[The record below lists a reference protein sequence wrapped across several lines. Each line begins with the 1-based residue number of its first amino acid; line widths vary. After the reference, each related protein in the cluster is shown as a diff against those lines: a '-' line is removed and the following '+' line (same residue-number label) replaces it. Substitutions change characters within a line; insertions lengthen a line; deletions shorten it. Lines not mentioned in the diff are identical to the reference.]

1 MIVSPKQLETLQND
15 VMAAI
20 DRCVARITRKI
31 SQFALEE
38 IVLPPSGPFRDR
50 RFSYEFQP
58 FVRLWFE
65 LIESGAFCRY
75 AVVGPTQTGKTLSCL
90 VIPAMFHLFEMNESV
105 IVGIPQMDMAMD
117 KWTRDFLPAIKASRY
132 AELLPDAG
140 TGSKGGKFES
150 ITFKNGATLKFMSAQ
165 GGDEKRSGFTSRIL
179 LMTEVDKYDAASE
192 TSREA
197 DPVTQM
203 IARLDAFAVE
213 DSIIYMECSPSIE
226 EGRIWTEY
234 INGSE
239 ARIALSCPHCDH
251 FVTLEREHLI
261 GWSDAT
267 SEVEAREG
275 ACFACPQCGHEWTE
289 EERAEANRNAVLVHK
304 GQSVTPDGK
313 IHGPL
318 PKTLTAGF
326 RWNVANSLFKPAAD
340 IGGVEWKARFA
351 PDEENSDKGVCQ
363 FYWAKPAK
371 ATITD
376 QTPLDVS
383 TLLDRMHPDGRGIVP
398 ATCELVTVG
407 CDLGGHLCHWTAMA
421 WDAFG
426 RGFIIDQ
433 GRIVVPQA
441 TLGLEVGLMEAMR
454 ELREMCGRGWLR
466 SGDGAPIIP
475 DEVLIDS
482 GWKTPIV
489 YDFIRETGGNFR
501 PCKGLSVSGEAVE
514 YNRPKSTGAIVRWI
528 GDGWHIARLKDDA
541 IDLVEI
547 DADEAKST
555 LHARLSSMSS
565 APGAITLFH
574 VDRSDM
580 QEVEWRRRF
589 VRQLTAEKSTQEF
602 VKRRGMVTRWTKI
615 RQDNHWL
622 DSTALAL
629 VAASI
634 SGVSVAE
641 ADPRSVSVPRDEP
654 AAPVAT
660 PVSTPVAVVR
670 APAPVRPVA
679 HISQEMSRDAAV
691 RESSVRT
698 VRSGWIRR
706 SS

>member
-65 LIESGAFCRY
+65 LIESGDFCRY

-90 VIPAMFHLFEMNESV
+90 VIPGMFHLFEMNESV

-192 TSREA
+192 KSREA

-203 IARLDAFAVE
+203 ISRLDAFAVE

-234 INGSE
+234 VNGSE
-239 ARIALSCPHCDH
+239 ARIAQQCPHCQH

-267 SEVEAREG
+267 SEVEARDG

-289 EERAEANRNAVLVHK
+289 EERAEANRKAVLVHK

-313 IHGPL
+313 VHGPL

-466 SGDGAPIIP
+466 SDGVPVVP
-475 DEVLIDS
+475 DEVLVDS

-489 YDFIRETGGNFR
+489 YEFVSETGGSFR
-501 PCKGLSVSGEAVE
+501 PCKGLSVSGEAVS

-528 GDGWHIARLKDDA
+528 GDGWHIARLKDDD

-555 LHARLSSMSS
+555 LHARMSCGLE

-574 VDRSDM
+574 VARTDM

-589 VRQLTAEKSTQEF
+589 VRQLTAEKSIQEF
-602 VKRRGMVTRWTKI
+602 MKGRGMVTRWTKI

-629 VAASI
+629 VAGSI
-634 SGVSVAE
+634 SGVSVVDV
-641 ADPRSVSVPRDEP
+641 DPSGETP
-654 AAPVAT
+654 AIASP
-660 PVSTPVAVVR
+660 AVVI
-670 APAPVRPVA
+670 PAPVIRPVV
-679 HISQEMSRDAAV
+679 ISQEMSPSV
-691 RESSVRT
+691 REATIRT

>member
-1 MIVSPKQLETLQND
+1 MIVSTKQLETLRND
-15 VMAAI
+15 TMAAL
-20 DRCVARITRKI
+20 DRCMTRMVRKI

-90 VIPAMFHLFEMNESV
+90 VIPAMYHLFEMNESV

-179 LMTEVDKYDAASE
+179 LMTEIDKYDAASE

-203 IARLDAFAVE
+203 IARLDSFAVE
-213 DSIIYMECSPSIE
+213 DSIVYMECSVSIE
-226 EGRIWTEY
+226 AGRIWSEY
-234 INGSE
+234 TTGSQG
-239 ARIALSCPHCDH
+239 RIATPCPHCRNH
-251 FVTLEREHLI
+251 VTLEREHLI
-261 GWSDAT
+261 GWSDAQN
-267 SEVEAREG
+267 EVEARQH
-275 ACFACPQCGHEWTE
+275 ACFACPECGHEWTE
-289 EERAEANRNAVLVHK
+289 AERAEANRNAVLVHK
-304 GQSVTPDGK
+304 GQSVTPDGVV
-313 IHGPL
+313 HGPL

-351 PDEENSDKGVCQ
+351 PDEENSDRGVCQ
-363 FYWAKPAK
+363 FYWAKPPK

-376 QTPLDVS
+376 QTPLEVAS
-383 TLLDRMHPDGRGIVP
+383 LIDRMHPDERGVVP
-398 ATCELVTVG
+398 LCCELVTVG
-407 CDLGGHLCHWTAMA
+407 CDLGGYLCHWTAIA
-421 WDAFG
+421 WDAAG
-426 RGFIIDQ
+426 HGYVIDQ

-441 TLGLEVGLMEAMR
+441 TLGLEVGLMEALR
-454 ELREMCGRGWLR
+454 ELRDMCSRGWMR
-466 SGDGAPIIP
+466 ADGPIIP

-489 YDFIRETGGNFR
+489 YEFIRETGGNFR
-501 PCKGLSVSGEAVE
+501 PCKGLSVSGEAVS
-514 YNRPKSTGAIVRWI
+514 YTRPKSTGAIVRWI
-528 GDGWHIARLKDDA
+528 GDGWHVARLKDDD

-555 LHARLSSMSS
+555 LHARLSCEPT

-574 VDRSDM
+574 VTRTDLT
-580 QEVEWRRRF
+580 EVEGRRRF

-602 VKRRGMVTRWTKI
+602 VKGRGMVTRWTKV

-629 VAASI
+629 IGGSI
-634 SGVSVAE
+634 SGVSVIDVDPSGE
-641 ADPRSVSVPRDEP
+641 APAVP
-654 AAPVAT
+654 APVA
-660 PVSTPVAVVR
+660 
-670 APAPVRPVA
+670 PAPPMRPAV
-679 HISQEMSRDAAV
+679 ISQEMSPSV
-691 RESSVRT
+691 REATIRT